1 VRCIRS
7 GSKWFLEKNNESTC
21 CGFQQNSTIA
31 SGSDTVL
38 FRLDEAQL
46 QSSLPK
52 SNTIST
58 NKEIAVEILVPNTK
72 GELEK
77 F

>member
-1 VRCIRS
+1 MVLLKRITS
-7 GSKWFLEKNNESTC
+7 QPAAVSKK
-21 CGFQQNSTIA
+21 NSTIA

-72 GELEK
+72 GELENLDNRK
-77 F
+77 L